1 MSYSIVLICLEFI
14 YGLQLTKNEMP
25 DYEEI
30 GLVRHNVPFFDLL
43 KKVIKLK
50 NYTVKLSNL
59 MCTSIREVRRIR
71 PNEIEF
77 L

>member
-1 MSYSIVLICLEFI
+1 VSYSIVLICLEFI

>member
-1 MSYSIVLICLEFI
+1 MLICLEFI